1 MLHKYKYNVGRKA
14 ALFATVLLCATTLS
28 NSASA
33 QLLGAFGGTVIVRDN
48 NTNSNTSQAVGEL
61 ANINA
66 ETRTT
71 TQAMRE
77 MNATLGSAGTM
88 PTPISGALGQAIGSD
103 SEFYQ
108 NMERF
113 SYDMCAVTL
122 CENNDPVNTKD
133 IEEAREWAM
142 TNFYTKGTDN
152 GDAISEALTRD
163 LNEIRRRGLAYSAT
177 NALSLAVTIHNEL
190 TGADGKANA
199 LETVVA
205 SSPSMR
211 ADIQANSSI
220 LLAQYEVA
228 LQELA
233 VMNSALVVL
242 AMNGINNSGLYHEE
256 GGNTFAD
263 AINDEDFSD
272 PGFSVRRYVTVP
284 PRGSSNAI
292 NLIP

>member
-1 MLHKYKYNVGRKA
+1 MKMLHKHNYGRKT
-14 ALFATVLLCATTLS
+14 ALFATALLCATAIS
-28 NSASA
+28 GSASA
-33 QLLGAFGGTVIVRDN
+33 LSFGIGTVQVQDN
-48 NTNSNTSQAVGEL
+48 ETNSNTSQAVGEL

-77 MNATLGSAGTM
+77 MNATLGTAGNM
-88 PTPISGALGQAIGSD
+88 PTPLSGALGQAIGSD

-142 TNFYTKGTDN
+142 TNFFTKGTED
-152 GDAISEALTRD
+152 GSAITEELTRD
-163 LNEIRRRGLAYSAT
+163 LNEIRRRGLAYSTT

-190 TGADGKANA
+190 TGADGTANA
-199 LETVVA
+199 LETSIA
-205 SSPSMR
+205 SSSTMR
-211 ADIQANSSI
+211 GDIQVNSSI

-228 LQELA
+228 LKELA
-233 VMNSALVVL
+233 VMNSALVVM
-242 AMNGINNSGLYHEE
+242 AMTGINNAGLYHEE
-256 GGNTFAD
+256 GGDTFAD
-263 AINDEDFSD
+263 ALNDADFTGA
-272 PGFSVRRYVTVP
+272 GFSVRRYVTVP

-292 NLIP
+292 SLTP